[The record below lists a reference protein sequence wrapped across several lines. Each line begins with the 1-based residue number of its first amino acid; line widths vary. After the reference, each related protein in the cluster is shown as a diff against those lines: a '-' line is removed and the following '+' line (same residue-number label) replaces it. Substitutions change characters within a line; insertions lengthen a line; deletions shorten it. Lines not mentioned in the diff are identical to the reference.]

1 MTTFYLNK
9 RDAKISGVCA
19 GIADST
25 GFDVTLVRIGTVLFT
40 VLISGFPILA
50 YIATAWIAS
59 PRPFGH

>member
-25 GFDVTLVRIGTVLFT
+25 GFDLTLVRIGTVLFT
-40 VLISGFPILA
+40 VLVSGLPIIA
-50 YIATAWIAS
+50 YIITAWVAS
-59 PRPFGH
+59 PRHY